1 MLAKTIAGF
10 AISKKASDILLMDLR
25 KKSSATDFFV
35 VCSGDSEPQVK
46 AIADAIRDGMADIGT
61 NVWHSEGFNARQW
74 ILLDYVD
81 VVVHVFHRELRTFYN
96 LERLWSDA
104 KIHEVQDNGKTVKI
118 LPSPKSK
125 RALTRAKTSTRKK
138 TSTQKKTSPRKK
150 TGTRVSARAPRAKA

>member
-1 MLAKTIAGF
+1 MLAKRIAEF
-10 AISKKASDILLMDLR
+10 ALSKKASDILLMDLR

-46 AIADAIRDGMADIGT
+46 AIADAIRDGMADIGI
-61 NVWHSEGFNARQW
+61 NVWHSEGFHARQW

-104 KIHEVQDNGKTVKI
+104 KTH
-118 LPSPKSK
+118 P
-125 RALTRAKTSTRKK
+125 A
-138 TSTQKKTSPRKK
+138 KK
-150 TGTRVSARAPRAKA
+150 TGKKTAKILTAKKKTRT

>member
-1 MLAKTIAGF
+1 MLARKIAGF

-46 AIADAIRDGMADIGT
+46 AIADAIRDGMADIGI
-61 NVWHSEGFNARQW
+61 NVWHSEGFHARQW

-104 KIHEVQDNGKTVKI
+104 KIHAVQDSGKTVKI

-125 RALTRAKTSTRKK
+125 RARTRTK
-138 TSTQKKTSPRKK
+138 TSTQKKTR
-150 TGTRVSARAPRAKA
+150 TRVSARTRRAKA